1 MIFYRARTGVR
12 ICDPPVAESIAN
24 SNRART
30 ERRLRRSVRDNAGDR
45 AIPETHIFHSLPTSL
60 AKDVK

>member
-1 MIFYRARTGVR
+1 MDFYRARTGVR
-12 ICDPPVAESIAN
+12 IYDPPVAESIVN

-45 AIPETHIFHSLPTSL
+45 A
-60 AKDVK
+60 V